1 MCAIRMGV
9 PGGKPLRLTTNVT
22 CAAVMLPDE
31 SRVTSNVIVEL
42 PVPVASAPVIGG
54 FSFDVFRRAENVGF
68 GCEDGDEAV
77 SLVQADATHASAIA
91 VKTKRV
97 IVSGSLS
104 ECVPARARQG
114 PAITGQMR

>member
-9 PGGKPLRLTTNVT
+9 PGGKPLRFTTNVT
-22 CAAVMLPDE
+22 FAAVMLPDE

-54 FSFDVFRRAENVGF
+54 FSFEVFRRAENVGF
-68 GCEDGDEAV
+68 GCDGDEGE
-77 SLVQADATHASAIA
+77 SVQADATNASVIA
-91 VKTKRV
+91 EKTIRF

-104 ECVPARARQG
+104 ECVPPSARQG
-114 PAITGQMR
+114 PAVSGQMR